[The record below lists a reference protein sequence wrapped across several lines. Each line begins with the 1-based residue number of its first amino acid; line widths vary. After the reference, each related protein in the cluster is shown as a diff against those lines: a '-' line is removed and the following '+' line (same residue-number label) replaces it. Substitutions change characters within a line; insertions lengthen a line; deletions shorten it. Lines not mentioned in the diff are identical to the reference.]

1 MVAPAGARFELIDG
15 LGHDLPPGAWPRLI
29 DLIVANAR

>member
-29 DLIVANAR
+29 DAIVENAR